1 MVSFEFQGFSKVLKE
16 FQVISKDLTLWGFQG
31 DIEGARA
38 RVSLGVLRSFRGSS
52 SGFRGF

>member
-1 MVSFEFQGFSKVLKE
+1 MSFRGFGFSKVLKE
-16 FQVISKDLTLWGFQG
+16 FQVISKDLTLWGLQG

-38 RVSLGVLRSFRGSS
+38 RVSLGVLRSFRGSP